1 MPTLTEAPSV
11 ELISVAVAQAAID
24 EALAYL
30 DEERQGLLE
39 IAMCI
44 REEGGAYGYAL
55 AQIVAPY
62 VSKETTMRLF
72 GPFIASV
79 WPTRK

>member
-1 MPTLTEAPSV
+1 MTE
-11 ELISVAVAQAAID
+11 ELVSVAIAQAAID
-24 EALAYL
+24 EALGCL

-39 IAMCI
+39 IGMCI

-62 VSKETTMRLF
+62 VSKATCMRLF
-72 GPFIASV
+72 QPAIDRFWRS
-79 WPTRK
+79 